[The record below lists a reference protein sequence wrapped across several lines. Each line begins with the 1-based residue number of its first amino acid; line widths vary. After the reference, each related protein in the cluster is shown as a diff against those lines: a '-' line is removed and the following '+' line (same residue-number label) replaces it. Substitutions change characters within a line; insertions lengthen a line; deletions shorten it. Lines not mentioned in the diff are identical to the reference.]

1 MRLFAPETRA
11 RSLKQAA
18 LSVGDIAVSGPID
31 VGSSGWADALW
42 RIDPATMLCSLVF
55 EARQG
60 VQIATPVWCGGWLYW
75 VEMYEDHPGGWRIRS
90 WNEKDGRTALVRE
103 DPYEESAIVPALS
116 TDGHR
121 VYWYESGEGF
131 PPARPPYQL
140 LNMAMYE
147 LTPGEGE
154 PGLLRRLDA
163 QVDWQPPRVIGGV
176 LAVGAY
182 EEERWRVLALDLES
196 DTELARLVRDI
207 MPTNVQ
213 SNGQYA
219 AWRQAGDLAED
230 DEQRA
235 LGRQAREEEDPPLR
249 EHGFSGGQLW
259 LADLNDAD
267 AESMYIDAGVDALLL
282 RPEGVYYVTESRALC
297 FYSFE
302 LGRVLRLTS
311 HADYLPALYAED
323 SRDVLL
329 ALRAIDVG
337 DRIYYRAALID
348 VAALCGPGWPLME

>member
-1 MRLFAPETRA
+1 
-11 RSLKQAA
+11 
-18 LSVGDIAVSGPID
+18 
-31 VGSSGWADALW
+31 
-42 RIDPATMLCSLVF
+42 
-55 EARQG
+55 
-60 VQIATPVWCGGWLYW
+60 
-75 VEMYEDHPGGWRIRS
+75 
-90 WNEKDGRTALVRE
+90 
-103 DPYEESAIVPALS
+103 
-116 TDGHR
+116 
-121 VYWYESGEGF
+121 
-131 PPARPPYQL
+131 
-140 LNMAMYE
+140 
-147 LTPGEGE
+147 
-154 PGLLRRLDA
+154 
-163 QVDWQPPRVIGGV
+163 
-176 LAVGAY
+176 
-182 EEERWRVLALDLES
+182 
-196 DTELARLVRDI
+196 
-207 MPTNVQ
+207 
-213 SNGQYA
+213 
-219 AWRQAGDLAED
+219 
-230 DEQRA
+230 
-235 LGRQAREEEDPPLR
+235 LR